1 MTQKYSLVF
10 TVLIIWL
17 SLYLSPLAE
26 IYLAGFF
33 SLTLGLM
40 HGSFDIFLFKSLI
53 ANAQNKQMAVLIA
66 YYLLFVFMIFFLVY
80 WAPVF
85 GFWFFLLVSSYH
97 FGEQH
102 LHTKPLKYVPRVHYL
117 IYGFFL
123 FGMLVSSHLDEV
135 AALLLPMT
143 GYSFIEL
150 PWEVMTLTA
159 GILLSLL
166 WIVEYRAFQ
175 GKTLQELFYLLLFWA
190 VFNSTDLA
198 LSFGLYFVLW
208 HALPSVADQINQTF
222 GSFSSKHLKLYLV
235 KGLPF
240 WGAALVGF
248 TVLLWANAELQGSLF
263 PVLLAAGVGITFPHI
278 LLIERL
284 FKRSTN

>member
-1 MTQKYSLVF
+1 MTQKYSLIF

-17 SLYLSPLAE
+17 SLYLSPIAE

-53 ANAQNKQMAVLIA
+53 AKAENKQMFVLIT
-66 YYLLFVFMIFFLVY
+66 YYLIFVVLIFFLVY
-80 WAPVF
+80 GAPVF

-102 LHTKPLKYVPRVHYL
+102 LHTRPLKYVPRVHYL

-123 FGMLVSSHLDEV
+123 FGMLISSHLDEA

-143 GYSFIEL
+143 GYSFTEL
-150 PWEVMTLTA
+150 PWEVMTITT

-166 WIVEYRAFQ
+166 WMLEYRSFR
-175 GKTLQELFYLLLFWA
+175 GNTLQEVFYLLLFWA

-208 HALPSVADQINQTF
+208 HALPSVVDQINQTF
-222 GSFSSKHLKLYLV
+222 GSFTRNHLMLYLV

-240 WGAALVGF
+240 WGVALLGF
-248 TVLLWANAELQGSLF
+248 TGLLWANAELQGSLF

-278 LLIERL
+278 LLIGRL
-284 FKRSTN
+284 FKQSNP